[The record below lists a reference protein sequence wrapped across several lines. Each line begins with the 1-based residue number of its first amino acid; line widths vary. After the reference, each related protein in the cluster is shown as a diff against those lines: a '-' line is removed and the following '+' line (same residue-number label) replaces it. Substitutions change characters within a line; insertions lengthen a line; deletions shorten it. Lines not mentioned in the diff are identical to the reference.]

1 MQRDLTYNA
10 PKIKFTDTDG
20 QEEHF
25 YFDRS
30 NNSTNDLTSHD
41 SSSTNLQDTNSRRK
55 QPPPP
60 PPQNPFSDNSNANST
75 ESFYQSET
83 RFHQPLLHNNGD
95 NSNSS
100 VGINYTNNSNNKQH
114 ILSQQHN
121 ESLSI
126 YSASPMSSSPLVSNF
141 QSYLDNQDNDMTR
154 GKYNQSTTRS
164 SSNFIQQQQQ
174 QQQQSPTSAGYNRYP
189 LKTQSSIGGSMLRIG
204 LSSSSHMLD
213 NNSSNRSLYSPDSAT
228 DLMIYENGEFSPF
241 GGYPASL
248 FPLSIDE
255 KESDDYLHNP
265 DPVQDAEYDKNR
277 FLYDLKTMDKKSLS
291 GLIAFILMFL
301 IAIAIFIIL
310 PVFTYTGYNPKAKN
324 YENYEVLTQY
334 LYPMLSAIRTSLIDP
349 DTPEEA
355 MVWKSKNGEEWPLV
369 FSDEFNAE
377 GRTFYEGDDQ
387 FFTAPDLHY
396 DATKDLEWYDPDA
409 VTTSNGT
416 LNLRMDAFKSHGL
429 FYRSGM
435 IQSWNQ
441 MCFTQGKLEFL
452 AKLPGYG
459 NITGL
464 WPGLWSMGNLGRPGY
479 LASTEGVWPYTYDSC
494 DAGITP
500 NQSSPD
506 GISYLPGQ
514 RLNKCTCPGEAH
526 PNRGIGRGA
535 PEIDALEGEI
545 HGVIGRVSQ
554 SLQVAPYDI
563 WYMPNYD
570 FLEIHNSSVTL
581 MNTYTGGPFQQ
592 AISGV
597 TMLNVTWYE
606 FGDNQHNFQKYGYE
620 YLNDNESGYLRWFVG
635 DNPTF
640 TMYSQA
646 LHPNGNVGW
655 RRLPKEPL
663 SLILNLGISNNWAYI
678 DWPSLVFPSTMRV
691 DYVRIYQPKDQ
702 INIGCDPSDYP
713 TSDYI
718 QQHLNVYQNVN
729 LTTFQDGG
737 YSFPKHKL
745 IGC

>member
-1 MQRDLTYNA
+1 MERDLTYNA
-10 PKIKFTDTDG
+10 PKIKFTDTEG

-25 YFDRS
+25 YFNRT

-41 SSSTNLQDTNSRRK
+41 SSSTQLQDANSRR
-55 QPPPP
+55 QAPPPP
-60 PPQNPFSDNSNANST
+60 PPHNPFSDNSHENST
-75 ESFYQSET
+75 ESLYQSET
-83 RFHQPLLHNNGD
+83 RFHQPLLQNDSN

-100 VGINYTNNSNNKQH
+100 IGNNRQR
-114 ILSQQHN
+114 IPSQQQQHDTL
-121 ESLSI
+121 SL
-126 YSASPMSSSPLVSNF
+126 YSASPISTSPLVSNF
-141 QSYLDNQDNDMTR
+141 QSYLDNQDEMTR
-154 GKYNQSTTRS
+154 AKYNQNTNRS
-164 SSNFIQQQQQ
+164 SSNYIQH
-174 QQQQSPTSAGYNRYP
+174 SPTSAGYDRYP

-204 LSSSSHMLD
+204 LSSSSPSQQQQQHMYD

-228 DLMIYENGEFSPF
+228 DLMVYENGEFSPF

-255 KESDDYLHNP
+255 KEPDDYLHNP

-277 FLYDLKTMDKKSLS
+277 FLYDLKTMDKKSMN
-291 GLIAFILMFL
+291 GLIAFIVMFL

-324 YENYEVLTQY
+324 FENYEVLTRY
-334 LYPMLSAIRTSLIDP
+334 LYPRLSAIRTSLIDP
-349 DTPEEA
+349 DTPEDA
-355 MVWKSKNGEEWPLV
+355 LFWKSKNGEEWPLV

-409 VTTSNGT
+409 VTTANGT
-416 LNLRMDAFKSHGL
+416 LTLRMDAFKNHGL

-459 NITGL
+459 NITGF

-479 LASTEGVWPYTYDSC
+479 LALTEGVWPYTYDSC

-526 PNRGIGRGA
+526 PNRGVGRGA

-570 FLEIHNSSVTL
+570 FLEIHNSSITL
-581 MNTYTGGPFQQ
+581 MNTYAGGPFQQ

-606 FGDNQHNFQKYGYE
+606 YGDHQHNFQKYGYE
-620 YLNDNESGYLRWFVG
+620 YLNDDESGYLRWFVG

-640 TMYSQA
+640 TIYSQA

-655 RRLPKEPL
+655 RKLPKEPL
-663 SLILNLGISNNWAYI
+663 SLILNFGISNNWAYI

-691 DYVRIYQPKDQ
+691 DYVRVYQPKDQ
-702 INIGCDPSDYP
+702 INVGCDPTDFP
-713 TSDYI
+713 TYDYI

-729 LTTFQDGG
+729 LTKFEDGG
-737 YSFPKHKL
+737 YTFPKHKL